1 MRSLDLRSEVA
12 WRGAVEVVE
21 LGGTI
26 TPWRLPPA
34 RRDCFDAGDLLRRAR
49 IPSGVRLAL
58 RTDSR
63 SLALDL
69 DADPEAA
76 PVDLVV
82 GDAVVRRAARDRTA
96 VELPGREGEVREVE
110 IWLPHMGEARVRSLA
125 VDDDASCHPAPAEGP
140 RWVVHG
146 SSITQGRGA
155 DGPTGTWPARCTR
168 ALGYDL
174 LNLGFGG
181 EACLD
186 PMLARLIRD
195 EPADLVTLCLG
206 INVHGAATHSRRS
219 LRAAVLGFLATVCDG
234 HPDVPVQVISPLPT
248 LRPADE
254 TNLHGL
260 TLGEVR
266 DAVEPSVQILR
277 ADGATQLE
285 LVPGPAIFDPTEPG
299 VMHDRIHSSEVGYAR
314 IAERMTPYLSAA
326 KEA

>member
-12 WRGAVEVVE
+12 WRGAVEVVD

-34 RRDCFDAGDLLRRAR
+34 RRDCFDA
-49 IPSGVRLAL
+49 
-58 RTDSR
+58 
-63 SLALDL
+63 
-69 DADPEAA
+69 
-76 PVDLVV
+76 
-82 GDAVVRRAARDRTA
+82 
-96 VELPGREGEVREVE
+96 
-110 IWLPHMGEARVRSLA
+110 
-125 VDDDASCHPAPAEGP
+125 
-140 RWVVHG
+140 
-146 SSITQGRGA
+146 
-155 DGPTGTWPARCTR
+155 
-168 ALGYDL
+168 
-174 LNLGFGG
+174 
-181 EACLD
+181 
-186 PMLARLIRD
+186 
-195 EPADLVTLCLG
+195 ADLVTLCLG

-219 LRAAVLGFLATVCDG
+219 LRPAVLGFLATVCDG

-248 LRPADE
+248 LRSADE

-299 VMHDRIHSSEVGYAR
+299 VMHDRIHPSEVGYAR